1 MLVAFN
7 VEGENLTNHNVK
19 FPNLSFAAQ
28 NVLSLNVSTKNS
40 KTDLKILAVTK
51 NNVDVVILS
60 DTRLNTDKQNASI
73 HDLTKKFLFR
83 GYNFIH
89 NSKSSS
95 RGVAILIKKTLDWE
109 IHSKKAHIGDNYL
122 LLDITIM
129 KKRFT
134 LAAVYG
140 PNNDDLQFYDT
151 LERDISSLNN
161 EIIIAGGDWNATL
174 DPSGIE
180 HNLDAINMRN
190 IPSRRR
196 SEKINSMARNLKII
210 DPFRFLHPLKKEFTF
225 VPNIPGQKNRSRL
238 DFFLVS
244 DKIIHDCK
252 IANIPHNLT
261 YKQDF

>member
-1 MLVAFN
+1 VTVSILYVRVHLCSILAILVAFN
-7 VEGENLTNHNVK
+7 VEGENLTSQNVK

-60 DTRLNTDKQNASI
+60 DTRLNTDKQSASI

-89 NSKSSS
+89 NSKSAS

-109 IHSKKAHIGDNYL
+109 IHRKKAHIGDNYL

-140 PNNDDLQFYDT
+140 PNNDDL
-151 LERDISSLNN
+151 
-161 EIIIAGGDWNATL
+161 
-174 DPSGIE
+174 
-180 HNLDAINMRN
+180 
-190 IPSRRR
+190 R
-196 SEKINSMARNLKII
+196 SMIHLRE
-210 DPFRFLHPLKKEFTF
+210 T
-225 VPNIPGQKNRSRL
+225 
-238 DFFLVS
+238 FLV
-244 DKIIHDCK
+244 
-252 IANIPHNLT
+252 
-261 YKQDF
+261 